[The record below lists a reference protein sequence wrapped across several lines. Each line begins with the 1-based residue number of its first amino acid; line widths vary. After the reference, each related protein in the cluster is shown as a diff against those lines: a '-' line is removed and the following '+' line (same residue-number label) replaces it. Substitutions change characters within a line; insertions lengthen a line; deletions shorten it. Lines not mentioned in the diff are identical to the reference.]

1 MSIGVVNSQFTPQSK
16 IYLLKG
22 LEIDAMNNTFW
33 GAFNNTEEQFNF
45 FMDNYDHI
53 VFENYTYQRK
63 DGTVVVPGLY
73 DDLRLYNYLIY
84 QNGNTGNK
92 IKMDLLLY
100 HKFRVSK

>member
-45 FMDNYDHI
+45 
-53 VFENYTYQRK
+53 
-63 DGTVVVPGLY
+63 L
-73 DDLRLYNYLIY
+73 
-84 QNGNTGNK
+84 
-92 IKMDLLLY
+92 
-100 HKFRVSK
+100 

>member
-45 FMDNYDHI
+45 S
-53 VFENYTYQRK
+53 
-63 DGTVVVPGLY
+63 
-73 DDLRLYNYLIY
+73 LITMIIL
-84 QNGNTGNK
+84 NLK
-92 IKMDLLLY
+92 ITRIKEKMVL
-100 HKFRVSK
+100 

>member
-45 FMDNYDHI
+45 FH
-53 VFENYTYQRK
+53 
-63 DGTVVVPGLY
+63 
-73 DDLRLYNYLIY
+73 
-84 QNGNTGNK
+84 
-92 IKMDLLLY
+92 
-100 HKFRVSK
+100 

>member
-45 FMDNYDHI
+45 S
-53 VFENYTYQRK
+53 
-63 DGTVVVPGLY
+63 
-73 DDLRLYNYLIY
+73 LIIMIIL
-84 QNGNTGNK
+84 NLK
-92 IKMDLLLY
+92 ITRIKEKMV
-100 HKFRVSK
+100 R